1 MSTLKLVNPTHIHI
15 VWGEVKQYLENA
27 LDHSGGEYS
36 LEHLKMFI
44 VQGQQVLLL
53 ITEEDKICG
62 ALTIE
67 WINYPNDRI
76 AFITAIGGKTDIES
90 WEILAKWAKDNGS
103 TAIRGAT
110 FKSVAKLMNQ
120 KYGFKET
127 YIMVEKRL

>member
-1 MSTLKLVNPTHIHI
+1 
-15 VWGEVKQYLENA
+15 VWDEVKKYLESA

-44 VQGQQVLLL
+44 VQGHQTLLV
-53 ITEEDKICG
+53 IIDDDKICG

-76 AFITAIGGKTDIES
+76 AFISAVGGKTDIES
-90 WEILAKWAKDNGS
+90 WGILAKWAKDNGG
-103 TAIRGAT
+103 TAVRGAT
-110 FKSVAKLMNQ
+110 FKSVAKLMKQ
-120 KYGFKET
+120 QYGFKET